1 MWGTPKFDPYFSW
14 VYRFI
19 PTHVGNTEYEAA
31 EQRETKVHPHAC
43 GEHRRSGRKGWI
55 TGGSSPRMWGT
66 QPHQQQT
73 YTIYRFIPTHVGN
86 TALRY
91 SLSAPS
97 SVHPHACGEH
107 SSRPCIIVICSGSSP
122 RMWGTLF
129 FIHYNRISVRFI
141 PTHVGNT
148 LHDSKTSLTSPVH
161 PHACGEHA
169 AAGSG
174 WRIERGSSPRMWGT
188 LAGYP
193 FDQRM
198 NRFIPTH
205 VGNTRSPALL

>member
-161 PHACGEHA
+161 PHACGEHD
-169 AAGSG
+169 
-174 WRIERGSSPRMWGT
+174 WGT
-188 LAGYP
+188 KG
-193 FDQRM
+193 
-198 NRFIPTH
+198 I
-205 VGNTRSPALL
+205 